1 MFLAFRTPTRSC
13 TTPPAEC
20 DGMSDALATL
30 ASMKNAQQVL
40 PFPQRGG
47 ARKNAGRKRKA
58 PRPQVPHRPR
68 LKFRNAAVHV
78 TLRVCDHVWNLRT
91 QRCFNALR
99 RAFERGC
106 GKFGVRVIHFS
117 VQGNHIHA
125 IVEAADADSLARAM
139 KGLQV

>member
-1 MFLAFRTPTRSC
+1 
-13 TTPPAEC
+13 
-20 DGMSDALATL
+20 
-30 ASMKNAQQVL
+30 MKNAQEVL

-47 ARKNAGRKRKA
+47 ARKNSGRKRKA
-58 PRPQVPHRPR
+58 ARPQVPHRTR

-91 QRCFNALR
+91 HRCFNALR

-117 VQGNHIHA
+117 IQGNHIHL
-125 IVEAADADSLARAM
+125 IVEAVDAEALARAM
-139 KGLQV
+139 KGLQVSMARALNKVMKRKGRVFADRYHAHV